1 MPSAEGTSDV
11 AAAYAGTGA
20 GSGTIAVLGAGI
32 SGLVAAYELE
42 RLGHEVVLLE
52 ADARIGGRILTH
64 RFAGPDGPLAELG
77 AMRIPANHD
86 LTLRYV
92 EELGLRPR
100 LRTFRNILTDPAN
113 YLSIGAGPVRVRE
126 AAEALVRDTRAYAG
140 GGSPRRSTLLFLGW
154 LHALVRA
161 LGPSELRQLVRGD
174 LAKMVVFADD
184 LELDPFLRDHGI
196 DLGGAFL
203 KYPELRAACSRRLA
217 SFLDDMVRESSG
229 ETLCLAGG
237 MDQLPQGI
245 AARLRRP
252 VRTGH
257 AVVAID
263 TGEDGVTVTFD
274 HDGGRTHRT
283 YPAVLCTIPFAVL
296 RHLRLTGIDA
306 DKRDAIATLNYGS
319 STKVALHCRDAFWTR
334 TGIAGGGSALG
345 GSIRQTYYPAQEH
358 DPALGAALLGSY
370 TIAEDADVL
379 GKLPEDERHRVVV
392 EELTAAHP
400 ELAERGAIRDVV
412 SQAWGESPWNRG
424 CAARRWGFTGAELD
438 HEVDRAVRP
447 QGGLFFAGEH
457 CSHTPAWINAGIE
470 TAIGAVSRIEAL
482 FQRTSVRQAM

>member
-1 MPSAEGTSDV
+1 MG
-11 AAAYAGTGA
+11 AAYAGTQA
-20 GSGTIAVLGAGI
+20 ETGTIAVLGAGI

-42 RLGHEVVLLE
+42 RLGHDVVILE
-52 ADARIGGRILTH
+52 ADSRIGGRILTH
-64 RFAGPDGPLAELG
+64 RFAGDDGPLAELG

-92 EELGLRPR
+92 DELGLRPR
-100 LRTFRNILTDPAN
+100 LRPFRNILTDPGN

-126 AAEALVRDTRAYAG
+126 AAEALVSDTRPYANG
-140 GGSPRRSTLLFLGW
+140 GFPRTSTLLFLGW

-161 LGPSELRQLVRGD
+161 LAPRELRELVRGD
-174 LAKMVVFADD
+174 LEKMLVFADE
-184 LELDPFLRDHGI
+184 LELDPFLREHGI

-203 KYPELRAACSRRLA
+203 KYPELEAACSRRLA

-229 ETLCLAGG
+229 ETLCLSGG
-237 MDQLPQGI
+237 MDRLPGGI
-245 AARLRRP
+245 ATRLRRP
-252 VRTGH
+252 VLTGH
-257 AVVAID
+257 AVTGID
-263 TGEDGVTVTFD
+263 ARDDGVTVTLD
-274 HDGGRTHRT
+274 HDGARHRRT
-283 YPAVLCTIPFAVL
+283 YPSVLCTIPFAVL
-296 RHLRLTGIDA
+296 RHLELTGIDS

-334 TGIAGGGSALG
+334 AGIAGGGSALG
-345 GSIRQTYYPAQEH
+345 GSIRQTYYPAQES

-379 GKLPEDERHRVVV
+379 GKLAEEERHRIVLD
-392 EELTAAHP
+392 ELTAAHP
-400 ELAERGAIRDVV
+400 ELAEPGVIQGVA
-412 SQAWGESPWNRG
+412 SKAWGESVWNRG

-447 QGGLFFAGEH
+447 QGRLFFAGEH

-470 TAIGAVSRIEAL
+470 SALGAVTRISAMYQPTSAREA
-482 FQRTSVRQAM
+482 R